1 MIQMQEEKEDLQLN
15 MAPMIDMI
23 FLLIIFFLTATT
35 FTERE
40 REQDVLLP
48 SNRNPG
54 SLSRSL
60 DNNIIVNVKQDGGIF
75 VMGARIE
82 PEQLV
87 ALLKERKSALEKKKV
102 NLKVQ
107 IRGDKRTLHGNVSAA
122 LEAVERAGIAKPH
135 LITKTLEIE

>member
-1 MIQMQEEKEDLQLN
+1 MIQMEQEKEDLQLN

-54 SLSRSL
+54 SLSRNM
-60 DNNIIVNVKQDGGIF
+60 DNNIIVNVKQDGALF
-75 VMGARIE
+75 VLGEKISA
-82 PEQLV
+82 EQLV
-87 ALLKERKSALEKKKV
+87 GMLQQRKAELEKKKV
-102 NLKVQ
+102 KLKVQ
-107 IRGDKRTLHGNVSAA
+107 IRPDKRVIYGGVAAA
-122 LEAVERAGIAKPH
+122 LAAAEKAGITKPH
-135 LITKTLEIE
+135 LISKTVELD